1 MPTYR
6 LHLFSVRLWR
16 EQVDHERSEWRGQV
30 KNVSTGEVRYFRNA
44 VSLYDALLVLLNNPA
59 GAAAENRGSMEEEDE
74 LSNTS

>member
-30 KNVSTGEVRYFRNA
+30 KNASTGDVRYFRNA
-44 VSLYDALLVLLNNPA
+44 VSLYDALLVLLNNPV
-59 GAAAENRGSMEEEDE
+59 GATEENRGSREEEGE
-74 LSNTS
+74 PSNTS